1 MIYFLSSRSYFQ
13 FGCLDRKRL
22 ESDALIF
29 VIEWFGGYQ
38 HMVDCHIPRNLC
50 QSSAPVLISIS
61 LLMVRCVVRCS
72 VCLTSQLSPVI
83 FCFAVRIPIFEY
95 QVCKWK
101 FYWSL
106 FANVKV
112 VQLWVLWWL
121 NSLKEHLTVNA
132 DVCFESMWYYL
143 VELKY
148 WACLTVPCLV
158 KV

>member
-22 ESDALIF
+22 CYRMIRWLSTL
-29 VIEWFGGYQ
+29 
-38 HMVDCHIPRNLC
+38 VDCHIPRNLC

-61 LLMVRCVVRCS
+61 LLMARCVVCCS

-101 FYWSL
+101 FFWSL

-121 NSLKEHLTVNA
+121 NSLKELLTVNA